1 MSMTNY
7 EAFLSRA
14 AGHMQASGIRKIAG
28 VGQKVPDLVPLAA
41 GFPSPEMFM
50 WDAFRE
56 ITGTLLTGSD
66 PAALQYGQT
75 KGYAP
80 LLGALVEVMATR
92 GVRTSEPELL
102 VTTGSQ
108 QGLDLVARVMVDPG
122 DVVLVELPSYTGAIS
137 AFRNAGAAMVGV
149 RQEADG
155 IDLGDLD
162 RILHQERA
170 DGRRVRL
177 LYVVPNF
184 QNPTGLLI
192 SAEKRRALIEWAA
205 REDVLIVEDDPYGA
219 LFFEDLSTEAD
230 TRPIKADDADGRVI
244 YLSSF
249 SKTLA
254 PGFRVAWIAAPA
266 ALTDH
271 FEVAK
276 QAMDIC
282 AGALDQRVVF
292 EALKQGLLAAHL
304 PELRRHYQ
312 SKRMAMEETLRA
324 ELDGL
329 VRWQT
334 PRGGFFVWAELPAPI
349 ETDRFIERAVQH
361 RVAYVTGSAFF
372 VEGAGSGR
380 WARLSFSFPPADRI
394 REGIRRLAG
403 AVREEL
409 AQGATAGAGVAR
421 A

>member
-1 MSMTNY
+1 
-7 EAFLSRA
+7 E
-14 AGHMQASGIRKIAG
+14 SGIRKIAA
-28 VGQKVPDLVPLAA
+28 VGQKVADLVPLAA
-41 GFPSPEMFM
+41 GFPSPETFM
-50 WDAFRE
+50 WDAFRD
-56 ITGTLLTGSD
+56 ITASQLSGAD

-80 LLGALVEVMATR
+80 LISALVEVMAAR
-92 GVRTSEPELL
+92 GVKTRESELL

-108 QGLDLVARVMVDPG
+108 QGLDLVARVLVDPG

-170 DGRRVRL
+170 AGRRVRL

-192 SAEKRRALIEWAA
+192 SAAKRRRLVEWAA

-219 LFFEDLSTEAD
+219 LFFDDLSTEAD
-230 TRPIKADDADGRVI
+230 TRPIKADDTHGRVV

-254 PGFRVAWIAAPA
+254 PGFRVAWIAAPDL
-266 ALTDH
+266 LTSH

-276 QAMDIC
+276 QAIDIC

-292 EALKQGLLAAHL
+292 QALKQGLLAAHL
-304 PELRRHYQ
+304 PGLRQHYQ
-312 SKRMAMEETLRA
+312 RKRVAMEETLRA
-324 ELDGL
+324 ELGGL
-329 VRWQT
+329 VTWQT
-334 PRGGFFVWAELPAPI
+334 PRGGFFIWAELPAPI
-349 ETDRFIERAVQH
+349 DTDRFIERAVKH
-361 RVAYVTGSAFF
+361 GVAYVTGSAFF

-394 REGIRRLAG
+394 REGVRRLAG

-409 AQGATAGAGVAR
+409 AQGAAATAGAAR